1 MIATIVLI
9 ILLTQSKTFDF
20 LTETYLGRLVLLT
33 FVLFIS
39 YCNQMAGLFAVLCV
53 IISYNYYDMY
63 KVKSYNYDYYE
74 NNSYYEGFDVSRNNV
89 NISDMSEN
97 RMVERDI
104 SGNQENSTSIQNQL
118 KQLKLKENVLNQKL
132 TTLNNSEKNTEKN
145 SYYEGFDVSRNN
157 VNTRDMSGNR
167 MASGNMSGN
176 RMADRDVSGNQ
187 EDATSIQNQ
196 LKQLKIKENI
206 LNQKLTSLK
215 NSDSDSD
222 SENNMGKKPSRFEGK
237 EGFCMPERELNI
249 LRGKQSN
256 TIPVMNVRNKCH
268 TEPSDKSSFISDFA
282 IF

>member
-1 MIATIVLI
+1 MNFKNFKKYSGFNHMIATIVLI

-63 KVKSYNYDYYE
+63 KVNSYNYKHYE

-89 NISDMSEN
+89 NTM
-97 RMVERDI
+97 
-104 SGNQENSTSIQNQL
+104 
-118 KQLKLKENVLNQKL
+118 
-132 TTLNNSEKNTEKN
+132 
-145 SYYEGFDVSRNN
+145 
-157 VNTRDMSGNR
+157 DMSGNR
-167 MASGNMSGN
+167 IASGNMSENRIASGN
-176 RMADRDVSGNQ
+176 MSENRIAERDVSGNK
-187 EDATSIQNQ
+187 EDATS
-196 LKQLKIKENI
+196 
-206 LNQKLTSLK
+206 LTSLN
-215 NSDSDSD
+215 NSDS
-222 SENNMGKKPSRFEGK
+222 EKKTEKISSRFEGK
-237 EGFCMPERELNI
+237 EGFCIPERELNI

-256 TIPVMNVRNKCH
+256 SIPVMNIRNKYH

>member
-1 MIATIVLI
+1 MNFKNFKKYSGFNHMIATIVLI
-9 ILLTQSKTFDF
+9 ILLTQTKTFDF

-74 NNSYYEGFDVSRNNV
+74 
-89 NISDMSEN
+89 
-97 RMVERDI
+97 
-104 SGNQENSTSIQNQL
+104 
-118 KQLKLKENVLNQKL
+118 
-132 TTLNNSEKNTEKN
+132 
-145 SYYEGFDVSRNN
+145 GFDVSRNN
-157 VNTRDMSGNR
+157 VNTMD
-167 MASGNMSGN
+167 MSGN

-187 EDATSIQNQ
+187 EDATSIQKQ
-196 LKQLKIKENI
+196 LEQLKIKENI
-206 LNQKLTSLK
+206 LNEKLTSL
-215 NSDSDSD
+215 NNSD
-222 SENNMGKKPSRFEGK
+222 SENNTGKKSRFEGK
-237 EGFCMPERELNI
+237 EGYCMPERELNI

>member
-1 MIATIVLI
+1 MNFKNFKKYSGFNHMIATIVLI
-9 ILLTQSKTFDF
+9 ILMTQSKTFDF
-20 LTETYLGRLVLLT
+20 LSESYLGSLMLLT
-33 FVLFIS
+33 FILFIS

-89 NISDMSEN
+89 NT
-97 RMVERDI
+97 
-104 SGNQENSTSIQNQL
+104 G
-118 KQLKLKENVLNQKL
+118 
-132 TTLNNSEKNTEKN
+132 
-145 SYYEGFDVSRNN
+145 
-157 VNTRDMSGNR
+157 DMSGNR
-167 MASGNMSGN
+167 MASGNM
-176 RMADRDVSGNQ
+176 SGNQ

-206 LNQKLTSLK
+206 LNQKLTSLN
-215 NSDSDSD
+215 NSDSGSG

>member
-1 MIATIVLI
+1 MNFKNFKKYSGFNHMIATIVLI

-89 NISDMSEN
+89 NTGD
-97 RMVERDI
+97 
-104 SGNQENSTSIQNQL
+104 
-118 KQLKLKENVLNQKL
+118 
-132 TTLNNSEKNTEKN
+132 
-145 SYYEGFDVSRNN
+145 
-157 VNTRDMSGNR
+157 
-167 MASGNMSGN
+167 MSGN

-215 NSDSDSD
+215 NSDSD

>member
-1 MIATIVLI
+1 MNFKNFKKYSGFNHMIATIVLI

-74 NNSYYEGFDVSRNNV
+74 
-89 NISDMSEN
+89 
-97 RMVERDI
+97 
-104 SGNQENSTSIQNQL
+104 
-118 KQLKLKENVLNQKL
+118 
-132 TTLNNSEKNTEKN
+132 KN

-157 VNTRDMSGNR
+157 VNTRD
-167 MASGNMSGN
+167 MSGN

-215 NSDSDSD
+215 NSDSD

>member
-1 MIATIVLI
+1 MNFKNFKKYSGFNHMIATIVLI

-20 LTETYLGRLVLLT
+20 LTETYLGRLMLLT
-33 FVLFIS
+33 FILFIS

-89 NISDMSEN
+89 NT
-97 RMVERDI
+97 
-104 SGNQENSTSIQNQL
+104 G
-118 KQLKLKENVLNQKL
+118 
-132 TTLNNSEKNTEKN
+132 
-145 SYYEGFDVSRNN
+145 
-157 VNTRDMSGNR
+157 DMSGNR

-206 LNQKLTSLK
+206 LNQKLTSLN
-215 NSDSDSD
+215 NSDSGSG

>member
-1 MIATIVLI
+1 MNFKNFKKYSGFNHMIATIVLI

-20 LTETYLGRLVLLT
+20 LTETYLGRLMLLT
-33 FVLFIS
+33 FILFIS

-89 NISDMSEN
+89 NTSDMSEN

-145 SYYEGFDVSRNN
+145 S
-157 VNTRDMSGNR
+157 
-167 MASGNMSGN
+167 
-176 RMADRDVSGNQ
+176 
-187 EDATSIQNQ
+187 
-196 LKQLKIKENI
+196 
-206 LNQKLTSLK
+206 
-215 NSDSDSD
+215 
-222 SENNMGKKPSRFEGK
+222 SRFEGK

-256 TIPVMNVRNKCH
+256 TIPVMVVSNNCH

>member
-1 MIATIVLI
+1 MNFKNFKKYSGFNHMIATIVLI

-74 NNSYYEGFDVSRNNV
+74 
-89 NISDMSEN
+89 
-97 RMVERDI
+97 
-104 SGNQENSTSIQNQL
+104 
-118 KQLKLKENVLNQKL
+118 KK
-132 TTLNNSEKNTEKN
+132 

-157 VNTRDMSGNR
+157 VNTRD
-167 MASGNMSGN
+167 MSGN

-215 NSDSDSD
+215 NSDSD

>member
-9 ILLTQSKTFDF
+9 ILLTQTKTFDF

-39 YCNQMAGLFAVLCV
+39 YCNQMAGLFAVLCI

-89 NISDMSEN
+89 N
-97 RMVERDI
+97 
-104 SGNQENSTSIQNQL
+104 
-118 KQLKLKENVLNQKL
+118 
-132 TTLNNSEKNTEKN
+132 
-145 SYYEGFDVSRNN
+145 
-157 VNTRDMSGNR
+157 TRDMSGNR
-167 MASGNMSGN
+167 MDSGNMSG
-176 RMADRDVSGNQ
+176 DQ

-206 LNQKLTSLK
+206 LNQKLTSL
-215 NSDSDSD
+215 NNSDSD
-222 SENNMGKKPSRFEGK
+222 SENNTGKNPSRFEGK

-256 TIPVMNVRNKCH
+256 TIPVLNVRNKFH

>member
-20 LTETYLGRLVLLT
+20 LTETYLGRLMLLT
-33 FVLFIS
+33 FILFIS

-89 NISDMSEN
+89 NT
-97 RMVERDI
+97 
-104 SGNQENSTSIQNQL
+104 G
-118 KQLKLKENVLNQKL
+118 
-132 TTLNNSEKNTEKN
+132 
-145 SYYEGFDVSRNN
+145 
-157 VNTRDMSGNR
+157 DMSGNR

-176 RMADRDVSGNQ
+176 IMASGNMSGNQ

-206 LNQKLTSLK
+206 LNQKLTSLN
-215 NSDSDSD
+215 NSGSGSGP
-222 SENNMGKKPSRFEGK
+222 ENNMGKKPSRFEGK